1 MGSKLYSGR
10 SVDACPSPSCWRA
23 ELPTAQTPS
32 PLLSHLHLWPDGQ
45 WGRAHSSSGD
55 LCPDPVPGMH
65 VGVCMCVCVCAHHPQ
80 YTCTHPL
87 GAAHLPLGSLICGN
101 PNPHTAVIHI
111 TKEHR
116 FVTSQ
121 RTRGLFGLATSPG
134 HLISDWNYKRLFLCL
149 FLETHLW
156 HKKRWVCVKKR
167 KKMDPE
173 KTGVCEPSLKGP
185 VSTGPRVLALI
196 VLSLLGKSRAVRL
209 LLLFPK
215 LRAHHTHPC

>member
-1 MGSKLYSGR
+1 MGSELYSGR
-10 SVDACPSPSCWRA
+10 SMDACPPPSCWSA
-23 ELPTAQTPS
+23 ELPTAQTPH
-32 PLLSHLHLWPDGQ
+32 PLLSLCVCGQ
-45 WGRAHSSSGD
+45 TVSGGEHTV
-55 LCPDPVPGMH
+55 LPGTS
-65 VGVCMCVCVCAHHPQ
+65 VLTLFPACMWACVCVCVHHPQ
-80 YTCTHPL
+80 YTCTPPL

-101 PNPHTAVIHI
+101 PNPPTAVIHI

-121 RTRGLFGLATSPG
+121 RSRGLFGLATSPG
-134 HLISDWNYKRLFLCL
+134 HLISDWNYKSLFLCL

-156 HKKRWVCVKKR
+156 HKTRWVCVKKR

-173 KTGVCEPSLKGP
+173 KTGVYEPSLKGP

-209 LLLFPK
+209 LLLFP
-215 LRAHHTHPC
+215 